1 MNQSVFIVVNNM
13 KQHST
18 FKQDK
23 KLKQL
28 ERKKKRNDKQ
38 KALLLFWNNEDSK
51 LINK

>member
-1 MNQSVFIVVNNM
+1 MNQSVLIVVNNM

-28 ERKKKRNDKQ
+28 ERKRN
-38 KALLLFWNNEDSK
+38 AM
-51 LINK
+51 INKKLYYCFGMMKTVNQ